1 MYEIID
7 NYRAFATKEHTDEK
21 EQPAETEQFVESKQ
35 QETVVPTPEMVEEPP
50 KEEVAPA
57 NQASEETKEN
67 PVPQPSDVPE
77 AVPTVDDIYDFDGL
91 SGWGWRDP

>member
-1 MYEIID
+1 
-7 NYRAFATKEHTDEK
+7 
-21 EQPAETEQFVESKQ
+21 
-35 QETVVPTPEMVEEPP
+35 MVEEPP

>member
-1 MYEIID
+1 MYEVID
-7 NYRAFATKEHTDEK
+7 NYRAFAAKEHTDEK
-21 EQPAETEQFVESKQ
+21 EQPAETEQFVEPKQ

-91 SGWGWRDP
+91 SGWEWRDP